1 MAEQLGPGA
10 SNESGHPSRADRPVA
25 TGMEIVAASSASAT
39 DASEPTVDP
48 ATVATYRLL
57 IQKGFSSE
65 SAANL
70 TAFLCGIPVADVH
83 WKLVEVNR
91 LLFLRRLARTGSWG
105 ASDGASGPTH

>member
-1 MAEQLGPGA
+1 M
-10 SNESGHPSRADRPVA
+10 A
-25 TGMEIVAASSASAT
+25 TGMELVAVPSAPAT
-39 DASEPTVDP
+39 DASELAVDP
-48 ATVATYRLL
+48 ATVATYRSL

-70 TAFLCGIPVADVH
+70 TAFMCGIQVADVH

-91 LLFLRRLARTGSWG
+91 LLFLRRLARTGAWG